1 METKSASSWFEFR
14 DPSGRVPTWAALAYC
29 TVGYAVGVWL
39 LTLSSIA
46 ANAVGVL
53 LTAHALVI
61 AAYFIHEFAHF
72 SIFKNRGTN
81 NWFGELMCWIT
92 GACYARF
99 DDLRRKH
106 LRHHADRAD
115 VITFDY
121 RKFLRERPAWMRKL
135 VFALEWLYIPAV
147 ELIMHGFV
155 IALPFF
161 SPYHKGL
168 RTRVITVLAVRLAL
182 FGALAWY
189 APRAVLLYAVSY
201 LLMLTALRFL
211 DAFQHTYVAYP
222 ILANGQMP
230 DIERRDKDYEYHNTY
245 SNLISTTHPW
255 LNLLSLNFVYHNA
268 HHAKASVPWYRLPEL
283 HRELYGEQDPQ
294 VLPSWDLLRTFH
306 RNRMARILDDDYG
319 VVAEGVGPGRANAF
333 VGAVGVS
340 FLTAV

>member
-1 METKSASSWFEFR
+1 MESKTVSSWFEFR
-14 DPSGRVPTWAALAYC
+14 DPSGRVPTWTALAYC
-29 TVGYAVGVWL
+29 TLGYAVGVWL

-72 SIFKNRGTN
+72 SIFKNRSAN
-81 NWFGELMCWIT
+81 NWLGELMCWIT
-92 GACYARF
+92 GSCYARF

-121 RKFLRERPAWMRKL
+121 RKFLRERSEWVRKL
-135 VFALEWLYIPAV
+135 VYALEWMYIPAV

-161 SPYHKGL
+161 SPCHKGQ
-168 RTRVITVLAVRLAL
+168 RARVLTVLAIRLAL

-189 APRAVLLYAVSY
+189 APRAVVLYAVAY
-201 LLMLTALRFL
+201 LLMLTVLRFL
-211 DAFQHTYVAYP
+211 DAFQHTYIAYP

-230 DIERRDKDYEYHNTY
+230 DIEQRDKEYEYHNTY
-245 SNLISTTHPW
+245 SNLISTAHPW

-268 HHAKASVPWYRLPEL
+268 HHAKPSVSWHRLPQL
-283 HRELYGEQDPQ
+283 HRELYGEVDPQ
-294 VLPSWDLLRTFH
+294 VLAFGGLLRSFH
-306 RNRMARILDDDYG
+306 RNRMARVLEGDYG
-319 VVAEGVGPGRANAF
+319 EVVEGRTDRF
-333 VGAVGVS
+333 IGAVGVS